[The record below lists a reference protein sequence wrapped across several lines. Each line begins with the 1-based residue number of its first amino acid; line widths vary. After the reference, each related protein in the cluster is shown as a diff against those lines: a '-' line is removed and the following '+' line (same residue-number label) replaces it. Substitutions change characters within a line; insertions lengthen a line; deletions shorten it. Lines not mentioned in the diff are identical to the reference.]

1 MGRYCRICGRVRAS
15 ERFNRRGH
23 RERVCK
29 DCQCPPRR
37 EQEQIEQLEE
47 LHELLAQSNLSS
59 RNIERLKV
67 LCALADD
74 KVRPLAD
81 LVLQI
86 ARVHPR
92 KRGRLEFLVR
102 QRQDLFGRMHAVL
115 GAEYFGPFILDCGPH
130 QSWLLDA
137 LKRVGS
143 EVARLIPDPSPE
155 DSLYPGPEGS
165 FSPRSV
171 PPAPCAPNG
180 SESSEQQTGGF
191 TRVTIHTDGACRG
204 NPGPGGWA
212 AILRHGAHVKELAG
226 GDPATTNN
234 RMELQAAI
242 AALHALKKPCAVAL
256 FTDSEYL
263 RDGIGEWLTRWKVN
277 GWRTLDR
284 KAVKNQDLWRELDAL
299 CAEHQVQWH
308 WLKGHAGHPDNE
320 RCDQLARAEISKVLR
335 KLGPRRLAAALQ
347 QFKQRGPMLIDP
359 TPVA

>member
-1 MGRYCRICGRVRAS
+1 
-15 ERFNRRGH
+15 
-23 RERVCK
+23 
-29 DCQCPPRR
+29 
-37 EQEQIEQLEE
+37 
-47 LHELLAQSNLSS
+47 
-59 RNIERLKV
+59 
-67 LCALADD
+67 
-74 KVRPLAD
+74 
-81 LVLQI
+81 
-86 ARVHPR
+86 
-92 KRGRLEFLVR
+92 
-102 QRQDLFGRMHAVL
+102 
-115 GAEYFGPFILDCGPH
+115 
-130 QSWLLDA
+130 
-137 LKRVGS
+137 
-143 EVARLIPDPSPE
+143 
-155 DSLYPGPEGS
+155 
-165 FSPRSV
+165 
-171 PPAPCAPNG
+171 
-180 SESSEQQTGGF
+180 
-191 TRVTIHTDGACRG
+191 
-204 NPGPGGWA
+204 
-212 AILRHGAHVKELAG
+212 VKELAG